1 MPITDPYLT
10 DPLDDGRVTYTQVIG
25 SSNVH
30 SVGYKVETHTLF
42 VRFLDKTN
50 GTAWGSKYA
59 YLDVPSSLYL
69 DLLRAGSKGT
79 FLGANVKTAYRF
91 KRIA

>member
-1 MPITDPYLT
+1 MAFIDPYLT
-10 DPLDDGRVTYTQVIG
+10 DPLDDGRVTYTPVV

-30 SVGYKVETHTLF
+30 SIGYKVETHTLF
-42 VRFLDKTN
+42 VRFQDHTSPGN
-50 GTAWGSKYA
+50 WGSIYA

-69 DLLRAGSKGT
+69 DVMRAGSKGT
-79 FLGANVKTAYRF
+79 FLNAQVKPVYKF

>member
-1 MPITDPYLT
+1 MAPADPYLS
-10 DPLDDGRVTYTQVIG
+10 DPLDDGRVAYTPVV

-42 VRFLDKTN
+42 VRFKDHR
-50 GTAWGSKYA
+50 GGGEWGSKYA
-59 YLDVPSSLYL
+59 YLGVPSHLYL

-79 FLGANVKTAYRF
+79 FLGESVKGVYRY